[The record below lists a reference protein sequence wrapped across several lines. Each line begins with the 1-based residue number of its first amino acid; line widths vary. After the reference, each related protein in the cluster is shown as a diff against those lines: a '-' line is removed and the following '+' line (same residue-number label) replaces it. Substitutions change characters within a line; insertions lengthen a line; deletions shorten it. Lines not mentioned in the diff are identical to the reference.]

1 MMPVHFLVDRMHVWT
16 SDLQVCREFYAR
28 FRRCAQ
34 TGKPVSRDARRA
46 IIEAALDRHHMNQQ
60 LVIDFRL

>member
-16 SDLQVCREFYAR
+16 SDLQVCREFYVR

-34 TGKPVSRDARRA
+34 AGKPVPRAARRA
-46 IIEAALDRHHMNQQ
+46 IIEAALDRHRANQQ
-60 LVIDFRL
+60 LLIDFRL